1 MSTLETALRGGAVA
15 ILLLSLVLRLRY
27 ARVSPVIGYSALL
40 LLGVAAFVVDSAPGF
55 YRLPLFWKIPIHVL
69 APARLRCSGS
79 WRQRCSMTISGRA
92 GIMASPWLWLAALA
106 WRRIVR
112 LASGDHDRL

>member
-27 ARVSPVIGYSALL
+27 VRVSPVIGYSALL

-55 YRLPLFWKIPIHVL
+55 YRLASVL
-69 APARLRCSGS
+69 EDSDPRAELRHACGVLDHGGS
-79 WRQRCSMTISGRA
+79 A
-92 GIMASPWLWLAALA
+92 
-106 WRRIVR
+106 VR
-112 LASGDHDRL
+112 